1 MQETSKWE
9 PYLGAYT
16 SSNNSYLGNFNLSG
30 QSGGRFGGRGNGAGR
45 GPNQNDYGR
54 RAGGQGNGAG
64 AGREPVSNN
73 ESNYNQ
79 WWGQDNRNYHGDAYS
94 NITASEAT
102 QMAAEK
108 IPDEPEQLLRENQMS
123 HGGVCEYQPSQERL
137 LRANRI
143 PDKPGCR
150 LLRNTQSKIRGNAT
164 TRYKKTTYNTTV
176 LYDEKKLTRTGE
188 DQQDIRNRNTK
199 KKRRQIGIEEIVP
212 QNQPHYETTSEMN
225 TQFQPCIQYERT
237 FDITEDHDSHKLV
250 VDYAKPTNRLTVKKN
265 IRRVQDL
272 DVEEILHTYDI
283 FVDACD
289 DLGMPVDRWHTQ
301 WGQCLSRGP
310 RKRWNEIVANGE
322 IDHSREGFKTTVQA
336 YINAIIPDPDA
347 KGTMIEAFEHH
358 HMAKP
363 KEVSERAHFNR
374 IDMILNYIDMLPR
387 DNNHNLTEQQR
398 KRMFFKTHPKSWQD
412 SYMDT
417 AVNFREVTIL
427 QIRDYMTRRKD
438 RADKT
443 ERGKNNRTPSIREQ
457 EGGKQKDIQRGN
469 DEREIIGRDDCSFA
483 QCKRHPNGN
492 HTWEQRYFNPKNRQH
507 SPYPQYTMDD
517 LADELEVEVMEPE
530 EDPTKTTMAGKLAV
544 KAMEPVQEKN
554 LYPTMKATITNGGDR
569 TIVII
574 METPIPTLRQAR
586 PVFMRSKDRA
596 RIYININTR

>member
-1 MQETSKWE
+1 
-9 PYLGAYT
+9 
-16 SSNNSYLGNFNLSG
+16 
-30 QSGGRFGGRGNGAGR
+30 
-45 GPNQNDYGR
+45 
-54 RAGGQGNGAG
+54 
-64 AGREPVSNN
+64 
-73 ESNYNQ
+73 
-79 WWGQDNRNYHGDAYS
+79 
-94 NITASEAT
+94 
-102 QMAAEK
+102 
-108 IPDEPEQLLRENQMS
+108 
-123 HGGVCEYQPSQERL
+123 
-137 LRANRI
+137 
-143 PDKPGCR
+143 
-150 LLRNTQSKIRGNAT
+150 
-164 TRYKKTTYNTTV
+164 
-176 LYDEKKLTRTGE
+176 
-188 DQQDIRNRNTK
+188 
-199 KKRRQIGIEEIVP
+199 
-212 QNQPHYETTSEMN
+212 MN

-250 VDYAKPTNRLTVKKN
+250 VDYTKPTNRSAGKKN

-272 DVEEILHTYDI
+272 DVEEILHRYDI

-289 DLGMPVDRWHTQ
+289 DLGMPVDR
-301 WGQCLSRGP
+301 
-310 RKRWNEIVANGE
+310 KRWNKIVADRE

-374 IDMILNYIDMLPR
+374 IDTILNYIDMLPR
-387 DNNHNLTEQQR
+387 DNDHNLTELQR

-469 DEREIIGRDDCSFA
+469 DERENIRRDDCSFA

-492 HTWEQRYFNPKNRQH
+492 HTWEHRRSGGQFGGRGNG
-507 SPYPQYTMDD
+507 
-517 LADELEVEVMEPE
+517 
-530 EDPTKTTMAGKLAV
+530 AGRGPNQNDYGRRAGGQGNG
-544 KAMEPVQEKN
+544 AGAGREPVSNNESNYNQWWGQDN
-554 LYPTMKATITNGGDR
+554 SNYHGDAYSNITASEASYHAPQGQGQN
-569 TIVII
+569 
-574 METPIPTLRQAR
+574 PYQ
-586 PVFMRSKDRA
+586 
-596 RIYININTR
+596 Y